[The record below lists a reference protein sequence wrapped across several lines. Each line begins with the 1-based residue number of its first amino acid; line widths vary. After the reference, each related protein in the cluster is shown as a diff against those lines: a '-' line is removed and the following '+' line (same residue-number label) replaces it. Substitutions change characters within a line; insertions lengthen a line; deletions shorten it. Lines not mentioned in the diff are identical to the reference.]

1 GKCAAECELEARR
14 RGRAI
19 RERVPVGLQRDIVV
33 DHRAEP
39 ADRVDGPGREFRVVA
54 VKGDVDLEW
63 CFGSATEWIGKV
75 RGGRELLG
83 GGSEVVRPALNDG
96 GRLDAAKAILPK
108 KTSVVGC
115 AAKSKAVTIS
125 KLPPPP
131 RIAQNS
137 SGFSSALACTTS
149 PS

>member
-1 GKCAAECELEARR
+1 
-14 RGRAI
+14 
-19 RERVPVGLQRDIVV
+19 LQRDIVV

-96 GRLDAAKAILPK
+96 GRRRRRE
-108 KTSVVGC
+108 S
-115 AAKSKAVTIS
+115 
-125 KLPPPP
+125 P
-131 RIAQNS
+131 RTAP
-137 SGFSSALACTTS
+137 GFSSALACTTS
-149 PS
+149 PSAVTTSAAATLSRARPYFLTFQPMPPVRVSPPTPTLLVSPEEIARPCGVKASAT